1 MGKLDDMTKELY
13 EDNLVFADTMNVL
26 FFDGE
31 PVIQAQNLSP
41 LDATEEHTI
50 FRDGTADEGADKIKQ
65 RSSIDQE
72 GQEQEFQTSASNE
85 RQGNHSR
92 TFSNNERQGNQSQT
106 FSNNERQRNHS
117 RTFSNQKYRDVLR
130 LLQTQH
136 GSLEVR
142 IIVGAELQSHIHYAM
157 PIRNF
162 EYDALNLSR
171 QLSAR
176 QKYNREN
183 HLLKSKN
190 EFLSGI
196 KKGETFTPV
205 LTVVVYLGK
214 ELWDAPETLHEMLNL
229 EGVPEELLAYVPD
242 YRTAILQPG
251 SVTSEQLARMKSPL
265 RHILGVIRASS
276 SWQDMNNYVE
286 QNKTDLSH
294 LDSLTAGII
303 SEACNMNIPK
313 QELEKEDV
321 DMCEAL
327 VQLKEIGRQEGLS
340 EGETKGKIEG
350 KAIAYL
356 ECGKSDEWI
365 MNHLQISQEK
375 LDEIRSNQ

>member
-1 MGKLDDMTKELY
+1 MGKLDDMAKELY

-26 FFDGE
+26 FFDGK
-31 PVIQAQNLSP
+31 PMIRAQDLSP
-41 LDATEEHTI
+41 LDPTEEHTI
-50 FRDGTADEGADKIKQ
+50 FDDDFVSITESEEKTDKTQ
-65 RSSIDQE
+65 RKAE
-72 GQEQEFQTSASNE
+72 A
-85 RQGNHSR
+85 
-92 TFSNNERQGNQSQT
+92 
-106 FSNNERQRNHS
+106 
-117 RTFSNQKYRDVLR
+117 FSNQKYRDVLR
-130 LLQTQH
+130 MLQTQN
-136 GSLEVR
+136 GKLEVR
-142 IIVGAELQSHIHYAM
+142 IIVGAEIQSHIHYAM

-183 HLLKSKN
+183 HLLKSRN

-214 ELWDAPETLHEMLNL
+214 ETWDAPKTLHEMFNL
-229 EGVPEELLAYVPD
+229 DGVSETLLAYVPD
-242 YRTAILQPG
+242 YRTAILQPE
-251 SVTSEQLARMKSPL
+251 SVTSKQLARMKSPL
-265 RHILGVIRASS
+265 RHILGVIKASTN
-276 SWQDMNNYVE
+276 WQDMNNYVN
-286 QNKTDLSH
+286 QNKKDLSH

-321 DMCEAL
+321 NMCEAL

-340 EGETKGKIEG
+340 EGKIEG
-350 KAIAYL
+350 KVLAYL
-356 ECGKSDEWI
+356 EVGKSDDWI
-365 MNHLQISQEK
+365 IDHLQITQEK
-375 LDEIRSNQ
+375 LDEILNNQ

>member
-50 FRDGTADEGADKIKQ
+50 FGDGTADEGTDKINNKSSGNQ
-65 RSSIDQE
+65 RSPEDNSPASASNGRQ
-72 GQEQEFQTSASNE
+72 GNHSRTSASNE
-85 RQGNHSR
+85 RQG
-92 TFSNNERQGNQSQT
+92 
-106 FSNNERQRNHS
+106 NHS

-183 HLLKSKN
+183 HLLKPGD
-190 EFLSGI
+190 EFLSGV

-205 LTVVVYLGK
+205 LTLVVYLGK
-214 ELWDAPETLHEMLNL
+214 KKWDAPKTLHEMLNL
-229 EGVPEELLAYVPD
+229 EGVPDILRERIPNYQITL
-242 YRTAILQPG
+242 LQPE
-251 SVTSEQLARMKSPL
+251 SVTSEQLTRMKSPL

-294 LDSLTAGII
+294 LDPLTAGII

-313 QELEKEDV
+313 QEFEKEDV

-340 EGETKGKIEG
+340 EGKIEGKIEG
-350 KAIAYL
+350 RAIAYL
-356 ECGKSDEWI
+356 EFGKSDEWI
-365 MNHLQISQEK
+365 MNHLQISQET
-375 LDEIRSNQ
+375 LDEIRNNQ

>member
-1 MGKLDDMTKELY
+1 MGKLDDMAKELY

-26 FFDGE
+26 FFDGK
-31 PVIQAQNLSP
+31 PMIRAQDLSP
-41 LDATEEHTI
+41 LDPTEEHTI
-50 FRDGTADEGADKIKQ
+50 FDDDFVSKTESEEKADKTQ
-65 RSSIDQE
+65 RKTE
-72 GQEQEFQTSASNE
+72 A
-85 RQGNHSR
+85 
-92 TFSNNERQGNQSQT
+92 
-106 FSNNERQRNHS
+106 
-117 RTFSNQKYRDVLR
+117 FSNQKYRDVLR
-130 LLQTQH
+130 MLQTQN
-136 GSLEVR
+136 GKLEIR
-142 IIVGAELQSHIHYAM
+142 IIVGAEIQSHVHYAM
-157 PIRNF
+157 PIRNL

-214 ELWDAPETLHEMLNL
+214 GTWDAPKTLHEMFNL
-229 EGVPEELLAYVPD
+229 DGVPETLLAYVPD
-242 YRTAILQPG
+242 YRTAILQPE
-251 SVTSEQLARMKSPL
+251 SVTSKQLARMKSPL
-265 RHILGVIRASS
+265 RNILGVITASKN
-276 SWQDMNNYVE
+276 WLDIKNYVN
-286 QNKTDLSH
+286 QNKNDLSH

-321 DMCEAL
+321 NMCEAL

-340 EGETKGKIEG
+340 EGKIEG
-350 KAIAYL
+350 KVLAYL
-356 ECGKSDEWI
+356 EVGKSDDWI
-365 MNHLQISQEK
+365 IDHLQITQEK
-375 LDEIRSNQ
+375 LDEILNNQ

>member
-26 FFDGE
+26 FFDGK
-31 PVIQAQNLSP
+31 PMIRAQDLSP
-41 LDATEEHTI
+41 LDPTEEHTI
-50 FRDGTADEGADKIKQ
+50 FDDDFVSKTESEEKTDKTQ
-65 RSSIDQE
+65 RKTE
-72 GQEQEFQTSASNE
+72 A
-85 RQGNHSR
+85 
-92 TFSNNERQGNQSQT
+92 
-106 FSNNERQRNHS
+106 
-117 RTFSNQKYRDVLR
+117 FSNQKYRDVLR
-130 LLQTQH
+130 MLQTQN
-136 GSLEVR
+136 GKLEVR
-142 IIVGAELQSHIHYAM
+142 IIVGAEIQSHIHYAM

-214 ELWDAPETLHEMLNL
+214 GTWDAPKTLHEMFNL
-229 EGVPEELLAYVPD
+229 DGVPETLLAYVPD
-242 YRTAILQPG
+242 YRTAILQPE
-251 SVTSEQLARMKSPL
+251 SVTSKQLARMKSPL
-265 RHILGVIRASS
+265 RHILGVIKASTN
-276 SWQDMNNYVE
+276 WQDMNNYVN
-286 QNKTDLSH
+286 QNKNDLSH

-321 DMCEAL
+321 NMCEAL

-340 EGETKGKIEG
+340 EGEIKGKIV
-350 KAIAYL
+350 AYL
-356 ECGKSDEWI
+356 ECGKSDAWI
-365 MNHLQISQEK
+365 IDHLQISQEK
-375 LDEIRSNQ
+375 LDEIRDNQ

>member
-41 LDATEEHTI
+41 LDAAEEHTI
-50 FRDGTADEGADKIKQ
+50 FGDGTADEGTDKIKQ

-72 GQEQEFQTSASNE
+72 GQEQEFQTSASNG
-85 RQGNHSR
+85 RQG
-92 TFSNNERQGNQSQT
+92 
-106 FSNNERQRNHS
+106 NHS

-130 LLQTQH
+130 LLQTQY

-176 QKYNREN
+176 QKYNRDN
-183 HLLKSKN
+183 HLLKPGD
-190 EFLSGI
+190 EFLSGV

-205 LTVVVYLGK
+205 LTLVVYLGK
-214 ELWDAPETLHEMLNL
+214 KKWDAPETLHEMLNL
-229 EGVPEELLAYVPD
+229 EGVPDILRERIPNYQITL
-242 YRTAILQPG
+242 LQPG

-265 RHILGVIRASS
+265 RHILGVIKASS

-294 LDSLTAGII
+294 LDPLTAGII

-340 EGETKGKIEG
+340 EGKTKGKIEGKIEG

>member
-50 FRDGTADEGADKIKQ
+50 FGDGTADEGDAKPKS

-72 GQEQEFQTSASNE
+72 GQEHESRTSASNE

-92 TFSNNERQGNQSQT
+92 TSASNERQGNQ
-106 FSNNERQRNHS
+106 S

-130 LLQTQH
+130 LLQTQY
-136 GSLEVR
+136 GCLEVR

-162 EYDALNLSR
+162 EYDAINLSR
-171 QLSAR
+171 QLSSR

-183 HLLKSKN
+183 HLLKPGD
-190 EFLSGI
+190 EFLSGV

-205 LTVVVYLGK
+205 LTLVVYLGK
-214 ELWDAPETLHEMLNL
+214 KKWDAPETLHEMLNL
-229 EGVPEELLAYVPD
+229 EGVPDILRERIPNYQITL
-242 YRTAILQPG
+242 LQPA
-251 SVTSEQLARMKSPL
+251 SVTNVQLARMKSPL

-294 LDSLTAGII
+294 LDQLTAGII

-313 QELEKEDV
+313 LELEKEDV

-340 EGETKGKIEG
+340 EGKIEGKIEG
-350 KAIAYL
+350 ELKGKILAYL
-356 ECGKSDEWI
+356 EFGKSDEWI
-365 MNHLQISQEK
+365 MDHLQISQEK
-375 LDEIRSNQ
+375 LDKIRNNQ

>member
-41 LDATEEHTI
+41 LDAAEEHTI
-50 FRDGTADEGADKIKQ
+50 FGDGTTDEGTDKIKK

-72 GQEQEFQTSASNE
+72 GQEQESQTSASNE

-92 TFSNNERQGNQSQT
+92 T

-183 HLLKSKN
+183 HLLKPGD
-190 EFLSGI
+190 EFLSGV

-205 LTVVVYLGK
+205 LTLVVYLGK
-214 ELWDAPETLHEMLNL
+214 KKWDAPETLHEMLNL
-229 EGVPEELLAYVPD
+229 EGVPDILRERIPNYQITL
-242 YRTAILQPG
+242 LQPE

-294 LDSLTAGII
+294 LDPLTAGII

-350 KAIAYL
+350 KIEGRAIAYL
-356 ECGKSDEWI
+356 EFGKSDEWI
-365 MNHLQISQEK
+365 MNHLQISQET
-375 LDEIRSNQ
+375 LDEIRNNQ

>member
-13 EDNLVFADTMNVL
+13 ENDLVFADTMNVL

-31 PVIQAQNLSP
+31 SMIRTQNLSP
-41 LDATEEHTI
+41 LDPTEEHTI
-50 FRDGTADEGADKIKQ
+50 FDDDFVSITESEEKTDKTQ
-65 RSSIDQE
+65 RKAE
-72 GQEQEFQTSASNE
+72 A
-85 RQGNHSR
+85 
-92 TFSNNERQGNQSQT
+92 
-106 FSNNERQRNHS
+106 
-117 RTFSNQKYRDVLR
+117 FSNQKYRDVLR
-130 LLQTQH
+130 MLQTQN
-136 GSLEVR
+136 GKLEVR
-142 IIVGAELQSHIHYAM
+142 IIVGAEIQSHIHYAM

-183 HLLKSKN
+183 HLLKSRN

-214 ELWDAPETLHEMLNL
+214 ETWDAPKTLHEMFNL
-229 EGVPEELLAYVPD
+229 DGVPETLLAYVPD
-242 YRTAILQPG
+242 YRTAILQPE
-251 SVTSEQLARMKSPL
+251 SVTSKQLARMKSPL
-265 RHILGVIRASS
+265 RHILGVIKASTN
-276 SWQDMNNYVE
+276 WQDMNNYVN
-286 QNKTDLSH
+286 QNKNDLSH

-321 DMCEAL
+321 NMCEAL

-340 EGETKGKIEG
+340 EGKIEG
-350 KAIAYL
+350 KVLAYL
-356 ECGKSDEWI
+356 EVGKSDDWI
-365 MNHLQISQEK
+365 IDHLQITQEK
-375 LDEIRSNQ
+375 LDEILNNQ

>member
-1 MGKLDDMTKELY
+1 MTKELY
-13 EDNLVFADTMNVL
+13 ENDLVFADTMNVL
-26 FFDGE
+26 FFDGD
-31 PVIQAQNLSP
+31 PMIRAQDLSP
-41 LDATEEHTI
+41 LDPTEEHTI
-50 FRDGTADEGADKIKQ
+50 FDDDFVSITESEEKTDKTQ
-65 RSSIDQE
+65 RKAE
-72 GQEQEFQTSASNE
+72 A
-85 RQGNHSR
+85 
-92 TFSNNERQGNQSQT
+92 
-106 FSNNERQRNHS
+106 
-117 RTFSNQKYRDVLR
+117 FSNQKYRDVLR
-130 LLQTQH
+130 MLQTQN
-136 GSLEVR
+136 GKLKVR
-142 IIVGAELQSHIHYAM
+142 IIVGAEIQSHIHYAM

-214 ELWDAPETLHEMLNL
+214 ETWDAPKTLHEMFNL
-229 EGVPEELLAYVPD
+229 DGVPETLLAYVPD
-242 YRTAILQPG
+242 YRTAILQPE
-251 SVTSEQLARMKSPL
+251 SVTSKQLARMKSPL
-265 RHILGVIRASS
+265 RHILGVIKASTN
-276 SWQDMNNYVE
+276 WQDMNNYVN
-286 QNKTDLSH
+286 QNKNDLSH

-321 DMCEAL
+321 NMCEAL

-340 EGETKGKIEG
+340 EGKIEG
-350 KAIAYL
+350 KVLAYL
-356 ECGKSDEWI
+356 EVGKSDDWI
-365 MNHLQISQEK
+365 IDHLQITQEK
-375 LDEIRSNQ
+375 LDEILNNQ

>member
-1 MGKLDDMTKELY
+1 MGKLDDMAKELY
-13 EDNLVFADTMNVL
+13 EDNLVFADTINVL

-50 FRDGTADEGADKIKQ
+50 LGDGTAAEYVTKQ
-65 RSSIDQE
+65 KSRSLIDQKS
-72 GQEQEFQTSASNE
+72 QKRKSLTPVSKE
-85 RQGNHSR
+85 RR
-92 TFSNNERQGNQSQT
+92 EIQSQS
-106 FSNNERQRNHS
+106 FP
-117 RTFSNQKYRDVLR
+117 NQKYRDVLR
-130 LLQTQH
+130 LLQTQY

-162 EYDALNLSR
+162 EYDAINLSR
-171 QLSAR
+171 QLSSR

-183 HLLKSKN
+183 HLLKPGD
-190 EFLSGI
+190 EFLSGV

-205 LTVVVYLGK
+205 LTLVVYLGK
-214 ELWDAPETLHEMLNL
+214 EKWDAPETLHEMLNL
-229 EGVPEELLAYVPD
+229 EGVPDILRERIPNYQITL
-242 YRTAILQPG
+242 LQPE
-251 SVTSEQLARMKSPL
+251 SVTNQQLARMKSPL

-294 LDSLTAGII
+294 LDPLTAGII

-313 QELEKEDV
+313 LELEKEDV

-340 EGETKGKIEG
+340 EGKIEGKIEG
-350 KAIAYL
+350 ELKGKILAYL
-356 ECGKSDEWI
+356 EFGKSDEWI

-375 LDEIRSNQ
+375 LDKIRNNQ

>member
-1 MGKLDDMTKELY
+1 MGKLDDMAKELY

-26 FFDGE
+26 FFDGK
-31 PVIQAQNLSP
+31 PMIRAQDLSP
-41 LDATEEHTI
+41 LDPTEEHTI
-50 FRDGTADEGADKIKQ
+50 FDDDFVSKTKSEEKTDKTQ
-65 RSSIDQE
+65 RKAE
-72 GQEQEFQTSASNE
+72 A
-85 RQGNHSR
+85 
-92 TFSNNERQGNQSQT
+92 
-106 FSNNERQRNHS
+106 
-117 RTFSNQKYRDVLR
+117 FSNQKYRDVLR
-130 LLQTQH
+130 MLQTQN
-136 GSLEVR
+136 GKLEVR
-142 IIVGAELQSHIHYAM
+142 IIVGAEIQSHIHYAM

-183 HLLKSKN
+183 HLLKSRN

-214 ELWDAPETLHEMLNL
+214 ETWGAPKTLHEMFNL
-229 EGVPEELLAYVPD
+229 DGVPETLLAYVPD
-242 YRTAILQPG
+242 YRTAILQPE
-251 SVTSEQLARMKSPL
+251 SVTSKQLARMKSPL
-265 RHILGVIRASS
+265 RHILGVIKASTN
-276 SWQDMNNYVE
+276 WQDMNNYVN
-286 QNKTDLSH
+286 QNKNDLSH

-321 DMCEAL
+321 NMCEAL

-340 EGETKGKIEG
+340 EGKIEG
-350 KAIAYL
+350 KVLAYL
-356 ECGKSDEWI
+356 EVGKSDDWI
-365 MNHLQISQEK
+365 IDHLQITQEK
-375 LDEIRSNQ
+375 LDEILNNQ